1 MEESTAESTAE
12 NADTLRMELKKT
24 MTEILGDG
32 GVSED
37 RGQADGSSRVL
48 KAIDEAVRI
57 LNRLREV
64 ESKMAESADTSSSS
78 PAASVLQVPKE
89 FKCMLSRAIMSE
101 PVVIA
106 SGQVWFYLRSFLDSL
121 RFLLDFANNKQSYA
135 SHCQET

>member
-37 RGQADGSSRVL
+37 RGEADGSSRVL

-106 SGQVWFYLRSFLDSL
+106 SGQV
-121 RFLLDFANNKQSYA
+121 
-135 SHCQET
+135 